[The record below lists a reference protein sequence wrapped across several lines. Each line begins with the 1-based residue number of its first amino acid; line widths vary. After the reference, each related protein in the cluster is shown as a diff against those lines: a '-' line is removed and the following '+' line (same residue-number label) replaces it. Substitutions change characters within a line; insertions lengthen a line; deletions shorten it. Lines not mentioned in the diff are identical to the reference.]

1 MVRFC
6 ETLDIVKKPLEVI
19 ELFNNFKK
27 AMGSDIDMFDMDV
40 VGYNERFNNYYIVL
54 ENQILYYGNLD
65 YGYEFMTTCIY
76 TGQEFVHET
85 LDEAVESLKRLLEE
99 DESN

>member
-27 AMGSDIDMFDMDV
+27 AMGSDID
-40 VGYNERFNNYYIVL
+40 YIVL